1 MVIEM
6 SSDRTAILRT
16 NWKSS
21 YYMGM
26 LIYVRVGFLE
36 WGGVKTNMSSG
47 KSCSVGF

>member
-6 SSDRTAILRT
+6 SSKKNCHSNQL
-16 NWKSS
+16 KSS
-21 YYMGM
+21 TSLGM
-26 LIYVRVGFLE
+26 LIYVRVGSQME